1 MSFPLYD
8 YYKNMSKAI
17 RSQEHELKN
26 QISQLVSSQEVF
38 ERVIREAK
46 HTASKRAAHIIDKNH
61 PEPPEIPNIN
71 VESDEQ
77 DEYLL
82 ILDYLITTGCKWT
95 DTVLRFESQHPG
107 VKYDRKEL
115 CKRFGFPKASKRP
128 ILVQIIEERL
138 QQIEEGDA

>member
-1 MSFPLYD
+1 MS
-8 YYKNMSKAI
+8 SAI
-17 RSQEHELKN
+17 RSQEHDLKN
-26 QISQLVSSQEVF
+26 QISALVSSPEVF

-46 HTASKRAAHIIDKNH
+46 QTATRRAQHILDNTY
-61 PEPPEIPNIN
+61 PEPPELPNVH

-107 VKYDRKEL
+107 VKYDRKKL
-115 CKRFGFPKASKRP
+115 AKQFGLPTYCRKP
-128 ILVQIIEERL
+128 LLVQLIEERMRQL
-138 QQIEEGDA
+138 EEGED